1 VHLSEIITLT
11 MLSSK
16 IEIVTFIVLVFELNS
31 NLLCCGEHDPT
42 YVYGPDIGEAAI
54 LDEEGVGNGL
64 P

>member
-31 NLLCCGEHDPT
+31 EFGHYTASNLIASLLIEPKH
-42 YVYGPDIGEAAI
+42 I
-54 LDEEGVGNGL
+54 LNNYDGCVVFTG
-64 P
+64 